1 MICFVVIRLACLSL
15 AATQLYIVQHAVA
28 LQRPTAL
35 AHGHGVPILRGENE
49 EIMLRNHQ
57 TRILPRGFGKLQVD
71 SMLLCQAQSIREGRE
86 TEMPTLS
93 MFDGIKILM
102 YYRDHHPPHFHV
114 ERADESAEVGIDP
127 IVILGGEL
135 SRLTRA

>member
-1 MICFVVIRLACLSL
+1 MS
-15 AATQLYIVQHAVA
+15 
-28 LQRPTAL
+28 P
-35 AHGHGVPILRGENE
+35 G
-49 EIMLRNHQ
+49 
-57 TRILPRGFGKLQVD
+57 
-71 SMLLCQAQSIREGRE
+71 QAQSIGEGRE

-127 IVILGGEL
+127 IVILEGEL
-135 SRLTRA
+135 SRPTRAKVFEWAAIHQAELRANWELARAGLPLLQIPPLD